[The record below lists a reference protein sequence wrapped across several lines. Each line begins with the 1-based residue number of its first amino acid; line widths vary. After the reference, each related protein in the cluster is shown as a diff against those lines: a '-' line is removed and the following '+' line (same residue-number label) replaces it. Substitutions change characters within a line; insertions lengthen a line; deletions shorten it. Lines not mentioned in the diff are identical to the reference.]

1 MDGKRRQYVPPA
13 LGGSPASTAAT
24 TAAAVAADAAAKRL
38 ISLRN
43 SARPPEPSL
52 PTQTSPNAQALR
64 EQAVADI
71 RQRAPSLNSGSS
83 QVFLP
88 TARDGGHSDSA
99 TNTTAFAATG
109 LPRTGHPSSSEMMP
123 QSPSWHLTARPPPK
137 APRSWTPPTLSLR
150 RPSSAAT
157 IASHPTGEV
166 HERSYAITAS
176 ANLSPQHV
184 FLSSSSPTPPPSDA
198 PGSAVEPRRDVLGLG
213 GDAAGC
219 SDVVGLASVSQAGL
233 KRPRDFGASAPPS
246 MSNGVGAGLG
256 EGSATR
262 PLAAWRGL
270 LPRPGVGDASTAP
283 QPQHPLGLA
292 SLHQHAFSR
301 LNRATTASDEEA
313 DQATFNRETEDED
326 AVADDET
333 GEEDGGGGRRSV
345 VQSDPLRVVVD
356 FAEVRRAA
364 ARSKTAAAAAASSDG
379 ALQQAEE
386 AEAMLTDAQKGSESH
401 RHAKQDNASRCSLE
415 AERDAR
421 DVASARAFLE
431 KRAWA
436 DVHRRATQAATTPAP
451 PSELLLDLLQHLP
464 TTPGRAIYDRSS
476 CPPTAAAS
484 GFDEDFHKCVQQLMT
499 QIVLQR
505 DGRIGDAKLPS
516 VSLADAAA
524 AQQDS
529 ASLRHRSR
537 MQRKGA
543 KQKQKEGEVEQLVEA
558 VERGIADD
566 VRDVVAYARFLMQER
581 LHQEQRKVSERL
593 SSPSKTAVE
602 ESEGNFCPDGDM
614 RAPEQQQQLA
624 ELRAVVEKKLSLM
637 RAAAEST
644 DKGGESE
651 SATLRTKRAQSTRG
665 SEDDANGIPGATDAA
680 LQDSK
685 AVFAA
690 AHRRFMDVVRSAA
703 ASRREKVEAAQAAE
717 QRLEATVAAWRKS
730 YDKLLTREL
739 SRHCAGKRP
748 DKQSRTEALLQA
760 MQPQQEK
767 HQKRQH
773 HRPPTGLWEMT
784 KGMHKKERKHL
795 SKLVKAA
802 ANVLPLPP
810 FQYPPAP
817 PHFSP

>member
-1 MDGKRRQYVPPA
+1 
-13 LGGSPASTAAT
+13 
-24 TAAAVAADAAAKRL
+24 
-38 ISLRN
+38 
-43 SARPPEPSL
+43 
-52 PTQTSPNAQALR
+52 
-64 EQAVADI
+64 
-71 RQRAPSLNSGSS
+71 
-83 QVFLP
+83 
-88 TARDGGHSDSA
+88 
-99 TNTTAFAATG
+99 
-109 LPRTGHPSSSEMMP
+109 
-123 QSPSWHLTARPPPK
+123 
-137 APRSWTPPTLSLR
+137 
-150 RPSSAAT
+150 
-157 IASHPTGEV
+157 
-166 HERSYAITAS
+166 
-176 ANLSPQHV
+176 
-184 FLSSSSPTPPPSDA
+184 
-198 PGSAVEPRRDVLGLG
+198 
-213 GDAAGC
+213 
-219 SDVVGLASVSQAGL
+219 
-233 KRPRDFGASAPPS
+233 
-246 MSNGVGAGLG
+246 MSNGVGAGLPRAPVRGEGLG

-313 DQATFNRETEDED
+313 EQATFNRETEDED

-614 RAPEQQQQLA
+614 RTPEQQQQLA

-665 SEDDANGIPGATDAA
+665 SEDDADGIPGATDAA

>member
-213 GDAAGC
+213 GDAARC

-246 MSNGVGAGLG
+246 MSNGVGA
-256 EGSATR
+256 
-262 PLAAWRGL
+262 
-270 LPRPGVGDASTAP
+270 DASTAP

-313 DQATFNRETEDED
+313 EQATFNRETEDED

-614 RAPEQQQQLA
+614 RTPEQQQQLA

-665 SEDDANGIPGATDAA
+665 SEDDADGIPGATDAA